1 MNRPARQPAS
11 IRPTGAPD
19 APPSSPLASLAVLAN
34 AVATGTDLR
43 AIYRALFDFACAISP
58 TEGIFVALYDPATRL
73 RTCVYSA
80 GPGREDDVSTFP
92 VLPLS
97 GSPQSQA
104 IETGAPVVTT
114 DLQTLL
120 DGKPGLSVGIDVDP
134 RLPQSSVAVPM
145 VVLGRTIGALEVQ
158 SLEADPYTSEHV
170 AAMVM
175 AAGIAGLAIER
186 MRAAEPTGMAAAA
199 SRRQIRTI
207 IRETAFS
214 IVFQPIVEL
223 GSRAVVGYEA
233 LTRFSD
239 GTAPALRFSQAD
251 SVGLGLELEAATL
264 EAAVRASAA
273 LPANAWLNL
282 NVSPALVMAGN
293 PLASIV
299 RDWGWQVVLEM
310 TEHAAVADYDDLR
323 RAIAALGDTVRIAID
338 DAGAGFASFRHI
350 LELRPH
356 FVKIDRAIVGGIDGD
371 PSRQA
376 LVAGMRH
383 FAVTTG
389 CALIAEGIETD
400 SELRALRELGISLG
414 QGYLLGRP
422 SPAR

>member
-1 MNRPARQPAS
+1 MNRPARRPVP
-11 IRPTGAPD
+11 IRPTGVPD
-19 APPSSPLASLAVLAN
+19 AAPPSHLASLAVLAN
-34 AVATGTDLR
+34 AVAAGADLR
-43 AIYRALFDFACAISP
+43 AIYRALFDFTRAISP
-58 TEGIFVALYDPATRL
+58 TEAIFVALYDPATRL

-80 GPGREDDVSTFP
+80 GPDREDDVSAFP
-92 VLPLS
+92 ALPLS

-104 IETGAPVVTT
+104 VETGAPVVTT
-114 DLQTLL
+114 DLQAVLA
-120 DGKPGLSVGIDVDP
+120 GKPGLSLGEDVDP

-158 SLEADPYTSEHV
+158 SLEPDPYTGEHV

-186 MRAAEPTGMAAAA
+186 MRAAEPTGLVAAA
-199 SRRQIRTI
+199 SRHKIRSV
-207 IRETAFS
+207 IRESAFS

-223 GSRAVVGYEA
+223 GSRAIVGYEA

-239 GTAPALRFSQAD
+239 GTRPDLRFGQAE

-264 EAAVRASAA
+264 EAAVRASAV

-282 NVSPALVMAGN
+282 NVSPALVLAGA
-293 PLASIV
+293 PLASIL

-310 TEHAAVADYDDLR
+310 TEHVAVTDYDDLR

-356 FVKIDRAIVGGIDGD
+356 FVKIDRAIVGGVDSD

-383 FAVTTG
+383 FAVMTG
-389 CALIAEGIETD
+389 CVLIAEGIETD
-400 SELRALRELGISLG
+400 AELGTLLELGVSLG

-422 SPAR
+422 SPAG

>member
-1 MNRPARQPAS
+1 MSRPARQSVP
-11 IRPTGAPD
+11 IGPTGVPD
-19 APPSSPLASLAVLAN
+19 VPPSSHLASLAVLAN
-34 AVATGTDLR
+34 AVAAGADLR
-43 AIYRALFDFACAISP
+43 AIYRALFDFVCAISP
-58 TEGIFVALYDPATRL
+58 TEALFVALYDPATRL

-80 GPGREDDVSTFP
+80 GPGREDDVSGFP
-92 VLPLS
+92 ALPLS

-104 IETGAPVVTT
+104 VETGAPVVTT

-120 DGKPGLSVGIDVDP
+120 AGKPGLSIGIDVDP
-134 RLPQSSVAVPM
+134 RMPQSSVAVPM

-158 SLEADPYTSEHV
+158 SLEPDPYTSEHV

-186 MRAAEPTGMAAAA
+186 MRAAEPTGLDAAA
-199 SRRQIRTI
+199 SRRQIRAI
-207 IRETAFS
+207 IREAALS

-223 GSRAVVGYEA
+223 GSRAIVGYEA

-239 GTAPALRFSQAD
+239 GTRPDLRFSQAD

-264 EAAVRASAA
+264 EAAVRASAG

-282 NVSPALVMAGN
+282 NVSPALVLAGD
-293 PLASIV
+293 PLASIL

-310 TEHAAVADYDDLR
+310 TEHVAVSDYDDLR
-323 RAIAALGDTVRIAID
+323 RAIAVLGDTVRIAID

-356 FVKIDRAIVGGIDGD
+356 FVKIDNAIVGGIDTD

-383 FAVTTG
+383 FAVSTG
-389 CALIAEGIETD
+389 CGLIAEGIETD
-400 SELRALRELGISLG
+400 AELSALCDLGISLG

-422 SPAR
+422 SPAG